1 MLLQVSAVVYNWGVM
16 KQFGKENQTRKSE
29 KFIKTLN
36 YTYSSCTILC
46 PNIVQY
52 SLILYYRRTLKTV
65 LQPLNFVSKSRFYF
79 FCLIFW
85 QAPIP
90 PPFWMPQYRH
100 FSFNSFFKCFTFF
113 KCQIF
118 LYAKLK
124 VLQE

>member
-36 YTYSSCTILC
+36 YTYSSCTILY
-46 PNIVQY
+46 PKIFQY

-90 PPFWMPQYRH
+90 PSFGCHSTDIFRLTLFLSVLR
-100 FSFNSFFKCFTFF
+100 FSNARFFYM
-113 KCQIF
+113 
-118 LYAKLK
+118 LS
-124 VLQE
+124 